1 MCAPLLAHLEG
12 AKLSQKTGDTLKALT
27 ELQNELRRAG
37 NTKVLVPLPISI
49 IFLFFKHDIY
59 LCLQTPN
66 EEAKDKMLRA
76 KAHVFVGRWLKET
89 GQTHNNVIIDEYERS
104 IKLCPTYVEKERPT
118 KGRSKN
124 IKLISGG
131 RRDISFLPS
140 TTIHS

>member
-1 MCAPLLAHLEG
+1 MRSCRKRRGTLSKHLPSCRTSSAELEIQ
-12 AKLSQKTGDTLKALT
+12 KYLS
-27 ELQNELRRAG
+27 
-37 NTKVLVPLPISI
+37 PLPISI